1 MQTSRYYLKHTAE
14 PFVYA
19 VEADDE
25 GTILNAL
32 DVSDEHEQGG
42 LCPHMLASLPLAARI
57 DDVERLNRDRSDF
70 EPFTPECPARPS
82 PDGRLTRGRTPL
94 SPGRSDV
101 SRGGCGTQGAPEAHG
116 GRGRPGPCPLADD
129 SGSAVPPALRGH
141 ARGVVTG
148 ETCEMTM
155 LGEER

>member
-70 EPFTPECPARPS
+70 EPFTPECRHVHHLMDDLLAAERHYRQVEATFHAADAERKALQKRMEAAGAKVHALLRTIQDRPS
-82 PDGRLTRGRTPL
+82 LPLFQDTPA
-94 SPGRSDV
+94 V
-101 SRGGCGTQGAPEAHG
+101 S
-116 GRGRPGPCPLADD
+116 
-129 SGSAVPPALRGH
+129 
-141 ARGVVTG
+141 
-148 ETCEMTM
+148 
-155 LGEER
+155 

>member
-70 EPFTPECPARPS
+70 EPFTPECRHVHHLMDDLLAAERHYGDDS
-82 PDGRLTRGRTPL
+82 RTRRTPL
-94 SPGRSDV
+94 GLHPARRD
-101 SRGGCGTQGAPEAHG
+101 RMGA
-116 GRGRPGPCPLADD
+116 
-129 SGSAVPPALRGH
+129 ALWTVYR
-141 ARGVVTG
+141 
-148 ETCEMTM
+148 
-155 LGEER
+155 